1 MGALKLTYYETKNPL
16 KVVYSKTLEE
26 QKSVQRFLSVD
37 PMSELDFHLSPYNY
51 VGNNP
56 LNFVDPTGMKRVNI
70 EGSRNYYDDETW
82 ELTVVGDKPHSD
94 PVFGNMYVNYAQ
106 NYQRTGHASPYDKH
120 FQAGGRD
127 AAMIVGAPLLAMAA
141 AEAGVGTMLAQGASY
156 FTILR

>member
-94 PVFGNMYVNYAQ
+94 PVFGNMYVI
-106 NYQRTGHASPYDKH
+106 TPKTTSE
-120 FQAGGRD
+120 QATPALMISIFKREG
-127 AAMIVGAPLLAMAA
+127 AMQP
-141 AEAGVGTMLAQGASY
+141 
-156 FTILR
+156 